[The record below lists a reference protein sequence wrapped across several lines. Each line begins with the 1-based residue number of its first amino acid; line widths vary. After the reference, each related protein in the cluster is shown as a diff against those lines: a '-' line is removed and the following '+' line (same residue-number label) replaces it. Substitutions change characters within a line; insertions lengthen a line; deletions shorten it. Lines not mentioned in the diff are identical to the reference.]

1 MKQAEKS
8 FRDAVFKQRCIR
20 CKGFV
25 FLIHTE
31 KVNEKMIE
39 GVITCPDCQKK
50 YGTLLFKQA
59 SQLRCFFSMC
69 VRLPSLY
76 ERLGVY

>member
-1 MKQAEKS
+1 MKKIEKS
-8 FRDAVFKQRCIR
+8 LLNVVFKQRCIR

-39 GVITCPDCQKK
+39 GVITCPDCRVKNTAHFYLNRHLK
-50 YGTLLFKQA
+50 
-59 SQLRCFFSMC
+59 
-69 VRLPSLY
+69 
-76 ERLGVY
+76 